1 MLKSYVNDLERYND
15 FQLKKAVKILVW
27 IFTNFPNSGIWFQLW
42 LCWKVTLMIS
52 NVVWWMANV
61 VLRHQSSWDWSRWR
75 KNDVK
80 TGPWNHLPQDPWGF
94 QQVRLHHHGDPQQP
108 PIDVTSLVN
117 CIVTE
122 KKNNNH
128 NYSVKLTYF
137 ISWVF
142 FLNFLALCVWRVVAK
157 KSKLQKIT
165 WNHNIQNSFFQI
177 KKNIVRIKFREI
189 INIKKTEKKYGIS
202 VLWRYCLVIAKKRI

>member
-108 PIDVTSLVN
+108 PIDVTSLAKS
-117 CIVTE
+117 IGTE
-122 KKNNNH
+122 KKII
-128 NYSVKLTYF
+128 YKKLACNETSSLEIFVHLQYAKTKGF
-137 ISWVF
+137 SKF
-142 FLNFLALCVWRVVAK
+142 FAWAGCFSSSPSIQIFFVRLN
-157 KSKLQKIT
+157 
-165 WNHNIQNSFFQI
+165 
-177 KKNIVRIKFREI
+177 
-189 INIKKTEKKYGIS
+189 
-202 VLWRYCLVIAKKRI
+202 